1 MTASDTDTIR
11 IPDAATEP
19 DKMPRA
25 ARIAIGLLLAATFV
39 VVLNETVM
47 GVALPRLMAEFEIT
61 AATGQWLTTA
71 FLLTLGI
78 IIPPTGVILKRLS
91 TRQVYFTAL
100 VLFSVGTAVA
110 AAAPIFSVLLLARI
124 LQAAGTALM
133 LPLLTAT
140 VLEFVPAHRRGR
152 MMGMISV
159 VIAVAPAVGPTVSG
173 LVIDL
178 LSWRWMFIIMLPIIA
193 VAIVLGAAFMQNVGT
208 IERVRF
214 DIASVVL
221 AAFGFGGLIFGLSS
235 IGESSTGEAIVHPA
249 ISLAVG
255 VAALAVFIRR
265 QIVLQ
270 RSDRALM
277 DLSPLASRTFA
288 LPLVLIVI
296 GMGTLFGTLILLPL
310 YLQNIIGLS
319 ALETGLILLPGAVVM
334 GIVAPF
340 IGRLFDQYGPRP
352 LVIPGA
358 LVVSAALWAM
368 TFLGEGS
375 TIGFIVTIHIALNVG
390 LGCMMT
396 PLMTTALGSVK
407 PRLYSHGTAIV
418 NTMQQVAGA
427 AGTAL
432 FITLMSTTMAAEE
445 AAGIAPASA
454 ELAGIHSAFV
464 VGAFVSLAM
473 ILLSIF
479 VRRPAQTRRS
489 GIGLH

>member
-1 MTASDTDTIR
+1 MTASQTDS
-11 IPDAATEP
+11 IPTRDSVTDG
-19 DKMPRA
+19 DKMPRPV
-25 ARIAIGLLLAATFV
+25 RIAISLLLAATFV

-47 GVALPRLMAEFEIT
+47 GVALPRLMMEFDIT

-78 IIPPTGVILKRLS
+78 IIPTTGLILKRLT

-100 VLFSVGTAVA
+100 VLFSIGTALA
-110 AAAPIFSVLLLARI
+110 AAAPVFSILLLARI

-193 VAIVLGAAFMQNVGT
+193 IAIVLGVVFMQNVGPT
-208 IERVRF
+208 ERVRF
-214 DIASVVL
+214 DIASIIL
-221 AAFGFGGLIFGLSS
+221 AALGFGGLIFGLSS
-235 IGESSTGEAIVHPA
+235 IGESSTGETIIHPA
-249 ISLAVG
+249 VSLATG
-255 VAALAVFIRR
+255 VIALALFVSR

-277 DLSPLASRTFA
+277 DLRPLASRTFW
-288 LPLVLIVI
+288 LPLILIVI
-296 GMGTLFGTLILLPL
+296 AMGTLFGTLILLPL
-310 YLQNIIGLS
+310 YLQNVIGLS
-319 ALETGLILLPGAVVM
+319 ALETGLILLPGAVIM

-340 IGRLFDQYGPRP
+340 IGRLFDRYGPRP

-358 LVVSAALWAM
+358 LVVSVALWAM
-368 TFLGEGS
+368 TFLGESS
-375 TIGFIVTIHIALNVG
+375 TTAFIVAIHIALNVG

-396 PLMTTALGSVK
+396 PLMTTALGSVA

-418 NTMQQVAGA
+418 NTLQQVAGA

-432 FITLMSTTMAAEE
+432 FITLMSTTMAAE
-445 AAGIAPASA
+445 ASAGAAPAAA

-464 VGAFVSLAM
+464 VGAFISLVM
-473 ILLSIF
+473 ILLSFFI
-479 VRRPAQTRRS
+479 RRGAAAGR
-489 GIGLH
+489 GVVALH